1 MKISLKSRIVS
12 ALAVTALAGT
22 VVVGAPSAANAAP
35 ACSTASFVTSCV
47 GVGAD
52 GAPYTFIAAANF
64 NGTVFLYSHGLRP
77 AIPIPA
83 TLGVPLGFGGA
94 VPVTNAAEPAPRAID
109 GDMSVINKLVAA
121 GYGVAGSGFSR
132 QGINATEAL
141 AANKEL
147 IATFKTKFPTTSK
160 VIAWG
165 QSLGALHAQK
175 LAETNPEL
183 VDGVIL
189 ACPAANPSG
198 AIIDYFGDALWGFK
212 ALFDPSIKVGGYS
225 TDPVV
230 RAGEQLLNIQK
241 ILVVL
246 GSLSANVANTDAK
259 TSWPATASPAGK
271 ALAAAGIP
279 SRSAVVLVGLM
290 AGVPTRS
297 EHIDGTSA
305 PSAATA
311 ESYPLAAAPAIAV
324 LENMG
329 KTLNYG
335 TFLNADGEL
344 LAGGKI
350 FDNTKT
356 DYAARVASDADIYSF
371 ALSGNSAVAAM
382 IGALAATPRET
393 ADPAAVAKISA
404 LFGLSGKIAKPTVI
418 FQNETDSFVP
428 ASIVQ
433 WYVDNYAEQY
443 AAEKLAAMTAA
454 KKSRSYVAPT
464 NNLVTLWQKT
474 AAKYS
479 KFTATGAP
487 DTTATRGA
495 GTGHCDFSA
504 AQWLAAADLMTAT
517 LKDGKFPLGGKIATT
532 ARKVGLSYDNK
543 FRVPT
548 FKALQ

>member
-12 ALAVTALAGT
+12 VLAVTALAGT
-22 VVVGAPSAANAAP
+22 VVVGAPTAANAAP
-35 ACSTASFVTSCV
+35 QCATVAFVTKCA
-47 GVGAD
+47 GAGSD
-52 GAPYTFIAAANF
+52 GALYTMIAAANF
-64 NGTVFLYSHGLRP
+64 NGTVFIYSHGLRP
-77 AIPIPA
+77 DIDIPA
-83 TLGVPLGFGGA
+83 SLGIPLGFGGA
-94 VPVTNAAEPAPRAID
+94 FPVVNAAEPGPLATSD
-109 GDMSVINKLVAA
+109 LSVINKLVAA

-147 IATFKTKFPTTSK
+147 IATFKTKFPTTK
-160 VIAWG
+160 TVIAWG
-165 QSLGALHAQK
+165 ASLGGLHSQM
-175 LAETNPEL
+175 LAEKHPEL

-212 ALFDPSIKVGGYS
+212 ALFDPSIMVGGYS
-225 TDPVV
+225 KDPAT
-230 RAGEQLLNIQK
+230 RIGQQLLNVQK

-246 GSLSANVANTDAK
+246 NSLSVNVGNTDAK

-271 ALAAAGIP
+271 ALQAAGIP

-297 EHIDGTSA
+297 EHVDGTSG

-311 ESYPLAAAPAIAV
+311 ETYPLAAAPAIGV

-356 DYAARVASDADIYSF
+356 DYAARVAAEADIYSF

-393 ADPAAVAKISA
+393 ADPAAVAKINSI
-404 LFGLSGKIAKPTVI
+404 FGLSGKISKPTLI
-418 FQNETDSFVP
+418 FQSETDSFVP

-433 WYVDNYAEQY
+433 WYIDGYAEQY
-443 AAEKLAAMTAA
+443 AAAKMKAMTEA

-464 NNLVTLWQKT
+464 NNLVVLWQKT

-479 KFTATGAP
+479 KFTATGTP
-487 DTTATRGA
+487 DTTAKGGA
-495 GTGHCDFSA
+495 GTGHCDFTA

-517 LKDGKFPLGGKIATT
+517 LKNGKFPLGGKIATT

-543 FRVPT
+543 FRVPL
-548 FKALQ
+548 FKSLQ